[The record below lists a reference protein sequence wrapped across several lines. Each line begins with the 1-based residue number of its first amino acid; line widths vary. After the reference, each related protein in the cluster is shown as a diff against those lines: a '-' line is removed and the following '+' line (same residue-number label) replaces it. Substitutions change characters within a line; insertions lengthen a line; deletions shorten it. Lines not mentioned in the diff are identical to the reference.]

1 MSLSMR
7 SNPYA
12 VPEMGRIRHIH
23 FIGIGG
29 SGMCGIAEVLLN
41 QGYIISGSDQQ
52 ASDATQRLAGLGA
65 TVQLGQAPE
74 HVAGADVV
82 VVSTAI
88 AANNPE
94 LAAAREARIP
104 VVPRAEMLG
113 ELMRYRHSIAVAGT
127 HGKTTTTSLVTAL
140 LDAAGYDP
148 TFIIGGL
155 VKGFGSN
162 ARLGASRILVAEAD
176 ESDASFLHLQPMVAV
191 LTNID
196 ADHMATYD
204 GDFEK
209 LKAAFLAFMHRMPF
223 YGTAVV
229 CIDDPAVRSLLP
241 ELGRR
246 TVTYGFAEEADV
258 RATNLAQNAGKVSF
272 EVHRPGRAP
281 LPVSLAIPGRH
292 NVQNA
297 LAAIAVAT
305 EEGVSDVAI
314 RKALDCFAGVGRRF
328 EQHARRL
335 GGHAVLQVDDY
346 GHHPTEVE
354 RVLET
359 ARQTWP
365 DRRLVM
371 IYQPHRY
378 TRTRDLFDAF
388 VRVLGTP
395 DLLILLEVYSAGEPP
410 IPGADAAALAAALR
424 QRGGPLPVV
433 LRGVDEVPAL
443 LSKVLA
449 DGDVLLTQ
457 GAGDIGRLTR
467 LLAEEEAH
475 GSV

>member
-1 MSLSMR
+1 MSVAHR

-52 ASDATQRLAGLGA
+52 ASEATARLARLGA
-65 TVQLGQAPE
+65 TVYLGQVAE
-74 HVAGADVV
+74 QVAGADVV

-88 AANNPE
+88 SPQNPE
-94 LAAAREARIP
+94 LQAAREARIP

-140 LDAAGYDP
+140 LDAAGFDP
-148 TFIIGGL
+148 TFVIGGL

-162 ARLGASRILVAEAD
+162 ARLGASRMLVAEAD

-209 LKAAFLAFMHRMPF
+209 LKQAFLDFIHRMPF

-229 CIDDPAVRSLLP
+229 CIDDPAVRSLLSA
-241 ELGRR
+241 LGRP
-246 TVTYGFAEEADV
+246 TVTYGFSDDADV
-258 RATNLAQNAGKVSF
+258 RAEGLVQREGKAHF
-272 EVHRPGRAP
+272 QVHRPGQAP
-281 LPVSLAIPGRH
+281 LPVALAIPGRH
-292 NVQNA
+292 NVLNA

-305 EEGVSDVAI
+305 EEGVSDIAI
-314 RKALDCFAGVGRRF
+314 RKALDSFAGVGRRF
-328 EQHARRL
+328 EQQARRI
-335 GGHAVLQVDDY
+335 GGHAVLQIDDY

-354 RVLET
+354 KVLET
-359 ARQTWP
+359 ARETFP
-365 DRRLVM
+365 GRRRVM

-388 VRVLGTP
+388 VRVLSEP
-395 DLLILLEVYSAGEPP
+395 DLLILLEVYSAGEAP

-424 QRGGPLPVV
+424 QRGGVLPVV
-433 LRGVDEVPAL
+433 VTGVDEVPAL
-443 LSKVLA
+443 LPTLLR
-449 DGDVLLTQ
+449 DGDVVLTQ

-467 LLAEEEAH
+467 LLAEEGTH
-475 GSV
+475 G